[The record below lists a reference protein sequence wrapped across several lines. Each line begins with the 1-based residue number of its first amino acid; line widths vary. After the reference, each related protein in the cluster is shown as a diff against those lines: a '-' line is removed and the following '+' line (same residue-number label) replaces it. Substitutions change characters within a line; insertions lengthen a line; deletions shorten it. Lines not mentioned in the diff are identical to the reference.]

1 MTHMLIIIWV
11 TMMVLF
17 VVTVLCVA
25 LILEKFPKSKITK
38 FIHKEIITDEDLE
51 PYENDSE

>member
-1 MTHMLIIIWV
+1 MTHTLIIIWV

-17 VVTVLCVA
+17 VISVLCVA